1 LFNVLAMVAEFESD
15 LIRLRTSRRH
25 AGVAKAKG
33 HLRGKQPKLN
43 RRHEA
48 HVGSLMHSGEDSTAE
63 FAELLGVVRSTIY
76 PPSND
81 NASTPE
87 PG

>member
-1 LFNVLAMVAEFESD
+1 
-15 LIRLRTSRRH
+15 
-25 AGVAKAKG
+25 
-33 HLRGKQPKLN
+33 
-43 RRHEA
+43 
-48 HVGSLMHSGEDSTAE
+48 MHSGEDSTAE